1 MPIHPTA
8 IVDPPRA
15 IAESAEI
22 GPYSIVGA
30 EVEIGAR
37 TRLMAHIYLEGPT
50 WIGED
55 NIFFPFS
62 SVGVA
67 SQDLK
72 YKGERAETRIGDRN
86 RIREFVTIHRGTQG
100 GGLVTTIG
108 SDNLLMT
115 YAHVAHDVRIGDHV
129 ILGNSVGLAG
139 HVIIED
145 WADLSP
151 YTGVHQF
158 CRIGRHAF
166 IGPYSVI
173 KQDMLPFSLTSDK
186 PEVEVFGA
194 NSIGLERRGF
204 EKPVI
209 EALQT
214 AFRLLT
220 RSQLN
225 TSQAIERIRAE
236 LPACPEIDELLRI
249 HPLREARRREIDA
262 LRADRRQRPLPAAGA
277 RKRAPAGPRG
287 HRHRDPG
294 GGLAGGRSAG
304 GALPLDLARAAQ
316 QADRDSEAGRH
327 HRSGHVR
334 AGEARQNLLL
344 HPPRLAPGE
353 AAGRAAVRRTPT
365 G

>member
-8 IVDPPRA
+8 IVDAKAR

-22 GPYSIVGA
+22 GPFCLVGA

-50 WIGED
+50 WIGQD
-55 NIFFPFS
+55 NIFFPYS
-62 SVGVA
+62 TVGVA

-100 GGLVTTIG
+100 GGLLTSIG

-115 YAHVAHDVRIGDHV
+115 YSHVAHDVRIGDHV

-139 HVIIED
+139 HVTIED
-145 WADLSP
+145 WADVSP
-151 YTGVHQF
+151 FSGVHQF

-166 IGPYSVI
+166 IGPYTVV
-173 KQDMLPFSLTSDK
+173 KQDVLPYSLTSAK
-186 PEVEVFGA
+186 PEAGVFGA

-204 EKPVI
+204 QTDVI

-225 TSQAIERIRAE
+225 TSQAVERIRAE
-236 LPACPEIDELLRI
+236 VPACREVDELLEFIRVS
-249 HPLREARRREIDA
+249 
-262 LRADRRQRPLPAAGA
+262 G
-277 RKRAPAGPRG
+277 RG
-287 HRHRDPG
+287 FIK
-294 GGLAGGRSAG
+294 
-304 GALPLDLARAAQ
+304 
-316 QADRDSEAGRH
+316 
-327 HRSGHVR
+327 
-334 AGEARQNLLL
+334 
-344 HPPRLAPGE
+344 
-353 AAGRAAVRRTPT
+353 
-365 G
+365 